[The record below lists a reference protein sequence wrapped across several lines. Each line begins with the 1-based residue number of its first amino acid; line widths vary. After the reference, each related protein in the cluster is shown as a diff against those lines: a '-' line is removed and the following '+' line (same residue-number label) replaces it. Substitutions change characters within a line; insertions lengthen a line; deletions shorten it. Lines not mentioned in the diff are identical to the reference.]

1 MKDNFLKKYQVVT
14 LIVIQSLIGLSILG
28 DIHNKKIYLGI
39 NKQEII
45 GTIITSLIILFI
57 YVYIIKK
64 FWIMKK
70 RLEYKIFILLNGLY
84 LLNILINS
92 YRIIFSPKIINVNLI
107 INIIFVIMLIGNII
121 LILTYNRNAKKLE
134 NRNVV
139 FEEER

>member
-1 MKDNFLKKYQVVT
+1 MKDKFLKKYQVIT
-14 LIVIQSLIGLSILG
+14 LIVIQSLIALSILG

-70 RLEYKIFILLNGLY
+70 RLEYKIFILLNGSC
-84 LLNILINS
+84 LLNVLINS

-121 LILTYNRNAKKLE
+121 LTLTYNKNAKNLKIE
-134 NRNVV
+134 M
-139 FEEER
+139 